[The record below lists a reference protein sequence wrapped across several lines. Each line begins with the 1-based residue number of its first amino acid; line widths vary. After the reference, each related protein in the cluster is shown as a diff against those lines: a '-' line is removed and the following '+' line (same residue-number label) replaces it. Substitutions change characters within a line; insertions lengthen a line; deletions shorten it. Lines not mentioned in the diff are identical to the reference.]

1 MKRLPAILL
10 FILLLP
16 LSGQAQRIHA
26 FVSAGVTANQIEGDE
41 LRNFKHYGF
50 SGGVG
55 ALASISE
62 NGRWGLSVEALF
74 NQRGSHSTGDT
85 RNYLYRL
92 DLTASYVDIPV
103 MIHWQDI
110 RGGMLFGAG
119 LSYGRLVEQPHGR
132 IGYDSLFF
140 MPDTS
145 DMSFVPS
152 DFAVV
157 LDARFTIWRGLQ
169 MGIRWQHSLLPVK
182 RDWVFY
188 QYTGVDANGNARYTS
203 HANNCYNHSITV
215 RLLYQF

>member
-1 MKRLPAILL
+1 MLL
-10 FILLLP
+10 AP
-16 LSGQAQRIHA
+16 NESRAQRIHA

-41 LRNFKHYGF
+41 LRNFKHYGI

-55 ALASISE
+55 ALAALSD
-62 NGRWGLSVEALF
+62 NGQWGLSVEALF
-74 NQRGSHSTGDT
+74 NQRGSHSSGDT
-85 RNYLYRL
+85 RNYLYRMH
-92 DLTASYVDIPV
+92 LTTSYVDIPV

-132 IGYDSLFF
+132 MGYDSLFF

-145 DMSFVPS
+145 DMTFLPS

-157 LDARFTIWRGLQ
+157 LDARFTIWHGLQ
-169 MGIRWQHSLLPVK
+169 MGIRWQYSLLPVK

-188 QYTGVDANGNARYTS
+188 KYNGVDANGNARYTS
-203 HANNCYNHSITV
+203 HANDCYNHSITV